1 MPVYSKYTEEQMRG
15 IGRRIKFA
23 RKERG
28 LNQGQLC
35 ERARIPSTNVVSK
48 FELGLDVP
56 KGERLKLIAD
66 ALGVSEDY
74 IIKGEG
80 KDMAMSTKQ
89 TRKQEQVEE
98 VESVEPVAEVPV
110 QDMTDAAKEDM
121 PANAPEENKTEAV
134 PARTPKAKTAKT
146 KAPKAKA
153 SKSKAK
159 AAKARTKED
168 ALRKKAGYA
177 WPNADRMKM
186 LRQQGGLS
194 ITEIADFCGVSW
206 QSVKNWED
214 QKYRVS
220 LHDAAKLAGLYGVN
234 IEEIVLLKEEQK
246 AQLATVP
253 TEAPVP
259 RKENTVMV
267 LPKKQEPVASLE
279 IPENPEEM
287 FCRNVKY
294 FLAKKGC
301 SDKEFEDAVGCE
313 PSFFDDAQKDG
324 WNWKLPLAVVLKTAE
339 FLGKTVEELV
349 CDRKAAEIEAMAAE
363 YERKAR
369 EVAAEYERKAREL
382 RKMLGA

>member
-1 MPVYSKYTEEQMRG
+1 MPTYSKYTEEQMRG

-23 RKERG
+23 RMTRG

-35 ERARIPSTNVVSK
+35 ERARIPSTDVVSK

-56 KGERLKLIAD
+56 KRERLKLIAD

-74 IIKGEG
+74 IIKGKGED

-121 PANAPEENKTEAV
+121 PANTPAEENKTEAV

-153 SKSKAK
+153 VKSKAK
-159 AAKARTKED
+159 AAKARAKED

-194 ITEIADFCGVSW
+194 IKEIADFCGLSG
-206 QSVKNWED
+206 QSIKNWED
-214 QKYRVS
+214 QKSRVS
-220 LHDAAKLAGLYGVN
+220 LYDAAKLAGLYGVN
-234 IEEIVLLKEEQK
+234 IEEIVLLKKEQK
-246 AQLATVP
+246 EHLATEP
-253 TEAPVP
+253 A
-259 RKENTVMV
+259 KAQFSKNENTVLV
-267 LPKKQEPVASLE
+267 LPKKQEPAGPLE
-279 IPENPEEM
+279 LPENPEEM

-301 SDKEFEDAVGCE
+301 SDKEFEHFVGCE
-313 PSFFDDAQKDG
+313 PSFFDDAKKDG

-369 EVAAEYERKAREL
+369 EL
-382 RKMLGA
+382 RKMLGV

>member
-134 PARTPKAKTAKT
+134 PARTPKA
-146 KAPKAKA
+146 
-153 SKSKAK
+153 
-159 AAKARTKED
+159 
-168 ALRKKAGYA
+168 
-177 WPNADRMKM
+177 
-186 LRQQGGLS
+186 
-194 ITEIADFCGVSW
+194 
-206 QSVKNWED
+206 
-214 QKYRVS
+214 
-220 LHDAAKLAGLYGVN
+220 
-234 IEEIVLLKEEQK
+234 
-246 AQLATVP
+246 
-253 TEAPVP
+253 
-259 RKENTVMV
+259 
-267 LPKKQEPVASLE
+267 
-279 IPENPEEM
+279 
-287 FCRNVKY
+287 
-294 FLAKKGC
+294 
-301 SDKEFEDAVGCE
+301 
-313 PSFFDDAQKDG
+313 
-324 WNWKLPLAVVLKTAE
+324 
-339 FLGKTVEELV
+339 
-349 CDRKAAEIEAMAAE
+349 AAE

>member
-35 ERARIPSTNVVSK
+35 ERARIPSIKVVSK

-74 IIKGEG
+74 IIKGED
-80 KDMAMSTKQ
+80 DMAMNTKD
-89 TRKQEQVEE
+89 KAVEI
-98 VESVEPVAEVPV
+98 VEPVTEVPV
-110 QDMTDAAKEDM
+110 QDTADAAKEDT
-121 PANAPEENKTEAV
+121 PADTPAEESKAETAPAK
-134 PARTPKAKTAKT
+134 TPKAKA
-146 KAPKAKA
+146 A
-153 SKSKAK
+153 KSKAK
-159 AAKARTKED
+159 AAKARAKED
-168 ALRKKAGYA
+168 TLRKKAGYA

-194 ITEIADFCGVSW
+194 ITEIADFCGVTW

-267 LPKKQEPVASLE
+267 LPKKQEPAASLE

-301 SDKEFEDAVGCE
+301 SDKEFENFVGCE

-349 CDRKAAEIEAMAAE
+349 CDRAAAEIEAMAAE

-369 EVAAEYERKAREL
+369 EL